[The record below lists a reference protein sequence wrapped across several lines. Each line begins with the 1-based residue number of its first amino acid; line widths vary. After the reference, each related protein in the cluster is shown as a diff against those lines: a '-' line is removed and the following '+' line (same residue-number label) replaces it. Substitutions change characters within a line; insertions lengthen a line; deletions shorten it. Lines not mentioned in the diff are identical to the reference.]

1 MLSVNDILTLANA
14 GYTAD
19 QIEAMNADPN
29 TGKQTDPNTGQQT
42 DPNTG
47 QQTDPNTGQ
56 QSDPEPN
63 STTEKILEELAA
75 MRKAFEAGN
84 VRGSNQP
91 KQQNVD
97 DILASIIAPK
107 ID

>member
-1 MLSVNDILTLANA
+1 MFSVNDILTLANA
-14 GYTAD
+14 GYTAE

-29 TGKQTDPNTGQQT
+29 TGQQT
-42 DPNTG
+42 DPNTE
-47 QQTDPNTGQ
+47 QQTDPEPNPKP
-56 QSDPEPN
+56 DPEQN

-84 VRGSNQP
+84 VRESNQP

-97 DILASIIAPK
+97 DILATIIAPK

>member
-14 GYTAD
+14 GYTAE
-19 QIEAMNADPN
+19 QIEGMNSGQKSDPDPN
-29 TGKQTDPNTGQQT
+29 P
-42 DPNTG
+42 
-47 QQTDPNTGQ
+47 GQ

-63 STTEKILEELAA
+63 PGQQSDPEPNTTTEKILEELAA

-91 KQQNVD
+91 KQQSVD
-97 DILASIIAPK
+97 EVLASIIAPK

>member
-1 MLSVNDILTLANA
+1 MFSVDDILTLANA
-14 GYTAD
+14 GYTAE

-29 TGKQTDPNTGQQT
+29 TGQQT
-42 DPNTG
+42 DPE
-47 QQTDPNTGQ
+47 PNPGQ
-56 QSDPEPN
+56 QSDPEPKPGQHPDPEPN
-63 STTEKILEELAA
+63 STSERILEELAA

-84 VRGSNQP
+84 VRESNQP